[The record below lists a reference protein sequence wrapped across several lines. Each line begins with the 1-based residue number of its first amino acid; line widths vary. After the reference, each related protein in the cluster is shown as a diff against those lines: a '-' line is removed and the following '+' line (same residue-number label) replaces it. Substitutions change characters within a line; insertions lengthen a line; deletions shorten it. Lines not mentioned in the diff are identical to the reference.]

1 MLYLRLTKIDFQ
13 MSILDLVTRA
23 RTVRRYQEDKAIS
36 LDMLRGLVN
45 LARLAQCGANRQ
57 AIRYYL
63 VTKPALREQIFP
75 TLGWASYLTDWAGP
89 AEGERPAA
97 YIIQVEDGAF
107 PCLRPVDPG
116 FAAQNL
122 VLGAA
127 EQGLGTCLIDNVKR
141 EALAKVLQ
149 LPEGWR
155 VLYVIALGVPAET
168 VEIRPVTPEHDIKY
182 WREGRCHC
190 VPKRALEDIIYAEE

>member
-1 MLYLRLTKIDFQ
+1 
-13 MSILDLVTRA
+13 MSLLELVTRT

-36 LDMLRGLVN
+36 LDTLRGLVN

-63 VTKPALREQIFP
+63 VTNPELREQIFP
-75 TLGWASYLTDWAGP
+75 TLGWAAYLKEWGGP
-89 AEGERPAA
+89 AKGERPAA
-97 YIIQVEDGAF
+97 YIVQVEDEAF

-141 EALAKVLQ
+141 EELAKVLG
-149 LPEGWR
+149 LPQGWR
-155 VLYVIALGVPAET
+155 VLYVVALGVPAET
-168 VEIRPVTPEHDIKY
+168 VEICPVTPEHDIRY
-182 WREGRCHC
+182 WREGSCHC
-190 VPKRALEDIIYAEE
+190 VPKRSLEDVIYAED

>member
-1 MLYLRLTKIDFQ
+1 
-13 MSILDLVTRA
+13 MSLLELVTRT

-36 LDMLRGLVN
+36 LDTLRGLVN

-63 VTKPALREQIFP
+63 VTKPELREQIFP
-75 TLGWASYLTDWAGP
+75 TLGWAAYLKEWGGP
-89 AEGERPAA
+89 AKGERPAA
-97 YIIQVEDGAF
+97 YIVQVEDEEF

-141 EALAKVLQ
+141 EELAKVLGLTQ
-149 LPEGWR
+149 GWR
-155 VLYVIALGVPAET
+155 VLYVVALGVPAET
-168 VEIRPVTPEHDIKY
+168 VEIRPVTPEHDIRY
-182 WREGRCHC
+182 WREGSCHC
-190 VPKRALEDIIYAEE
+190 VPKRSLEDVIYAED

>member
-1 MLYLRLTKIDFQ
+1 
-13 MSILDLVTRA
+13 MSLLELVTRT

-36 LDMLRGLVN
+36 LDTLRGLVN

-63 VTKPALREQIFP
+63 VTNPELREQIFP
-75 TLGWASYLTDWAGP
+75 TLGWAAYLKDWGGP
-89 AEGERPAA
+89 AKGERPAA
-97 YIIQVEDGAF
+97 YIVQVEDEAF

-141 EALAKVLQ
+141 EELAKVLG
-149 LPEGWR
+149 LPQGWR
-155 VLYVIALGVPAET
+155 VLYVVALGVPAET
-168 VEIRPVTPEHDIKY
+168 VEIRSVTPEHDIRY
-182 WREGRCHC
+182 WREGSCHC
-190 VPKRALEDIIYAEE
+190 VPKRSLEDVIYAED

>member
-1 MLYLRLTKIDFQ
+1 
-13 MSILDLVTRA
+13 MSLLELVTRT

-36 LDMLRGLVN
+36 LDTLRGLVN

-63 VTKPALREQIFP
+63 VTNPELREQIFP
-75 TLGWASYLTDWAGP
+75 TLGWAAYLKEWGGP
-89 AEGERPAA
+89 AKGERPAA
-97 YIIQVEDGAF
+97 YIVQVEDEAF

-141 EALAKVLQ
+141 EELAKVLG
-149 LPEGWR
+149 LPQRWR
-155 VLYVIALGVPAET
+155 VLYVVALGVPAET
-168 VEIRPVTPEHDIKY
+168 VEIRPVTPEHDIRY
-182 WREGRCHC
+182 WREGICHC
-190 VPKRALEDIIYAEE
+190 VPKRSLEDVIYAED

>member
-1 MLYLRLTKIDFQ
+1 
-13 MSILDLVTRA
+13 MSLLELVTRT

-36 LDMLRGLVN
+36 LDTLRGLVN

-63 VTKPALREQIFP
+63 VTNPELREQIFP
-75 TLGWASYLTDWAGP
+75 TLGWAAYLKEWGGP
-89 AEGERPAA
+89 AKGERPAA
-97 YIIQVEDGAF
+97 YIVQVEDEAF

-141 EALAKVLQ
+141 EELAKVLG
-149 LPEGWR
+149 LPQRWR
-155 VLYVIALGVPAET
+155 VLYVVALGVPAET
-168 VEIRPVTPEHDIKY
+168 VEIRPVTPEHDIRY
-182 WREGRCHC
+182 WRDGICHC
-190 VPKRALEDIIYAEE
+190 VPKRSLEDVIYAED

>member
-1 MLYLRLTKIDFQ
+1 
-13 MSILDLVTRA
+13 MSLLELVTRT

-36 LDMLRGLVN
+36 LDTLRGLVN

-63 VTKPALREQIFP
+63 VTNPELREQIFP
-75 TLGWASYLTDWAGP
+75 TLGWAAYLKEWGGP
-89 AEGERPAA
+89 AKGERSAA
-97 YIIQVEDGAF
+97 YIVQVEDEAF

-141 EALAKVLQ
+141 EELAKVLG
-149 LPEGWR
+149 LPQGWR
-155 VLYVIALGVPAET
+155 VLYVVALGVPAET
-168 VEIRPVTPEHDIKY
+168 VEIRPVTPEHDIRY
-182 WREGRCHC
+182 WREGSCHC
-190 VPKRALEDIIYAEE
+190 VPKRSLEDVIYAED

>member
-1 MLYLRLTKIDFQ
+1 
-13 MSILDLVTRA
+13 MSLLELITRT

-36 LDMLRGLVN
+36 LDTLRGLVN

-63 VTKPALREQIFP
+63 VTNPELREQIFS
-75 TLGWASYLTDWAGP
+75 TLGWAAYLKEWGGP
-89 AEGERPAA
+89 AKGERPAA
-97 YIIQVEDGAF
+97 YIIQVEDEAF

-141 EALAKVLQ
+141 EELAKVLG
-149 LPEGWR
+149 LPQGWR
-155 VLYVIALGVPAET
+155 VLYVVALGIPAET
-168 VEIRPVTPEHDIKY
+168 VEIRPVTPEHDIRY
-182 WREGRCHC
+182 WREGSCHC
-190 VPKRALEDIIYAEE
+190 VPKRSLEDVIYAED